1 MYKHI
6 ASHFIPGIAEVLVV
20 ERLYPWT
27 FQLEGTWKVMDDESL
42 PHIAIYFIPWDL
54 FRVDIPLHPF

>member
-20 ERLYPWT
+20 ERVT
-27 FQLEGTWKVMDDESL
+27 HGRFSL
-42 PHIAIYFIPWDL
+42 RGLLGGAVGL
-54 FRVDIPLHPF
+54 LGLGK